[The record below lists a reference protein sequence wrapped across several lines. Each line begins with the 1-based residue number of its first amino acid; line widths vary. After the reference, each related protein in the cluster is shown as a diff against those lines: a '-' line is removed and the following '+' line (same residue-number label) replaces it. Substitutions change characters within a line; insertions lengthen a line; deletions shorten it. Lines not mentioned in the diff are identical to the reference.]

1 MNSDNP
7 LDLLKKGFHV
17 TLGATS
23 SLVESLQDPIK
34 REENLAQLRGNPS
47 DFAEVLAQKGAVA
60 EGEARKLVD
69 GVVSQYAP
77 STAPTSAPT
86 SASGMISH
94 PPLIDPTL
102 QIDLKEFT
110 QQLAELRQQLN
121 VRKPL

>member
-7 LDLLKKGFHV
+7 LNLLKKGLHV

-34 REENLAQLRGNPS
+34 REENLAQLRNNPS
-47 DFAEVLAQKGAVA
+47 DFAEVLEQKGAVT

-69 GVVSQYAP
+69 SVVGQYAP
-77 STAPTSAPT
+77 GSAPASAPT

-94 PPLIDPTL
+94 PPSIDPNL
-102 QIDLKEFT
+102 QIELKEFT
-110 QQLAELRQQLN
+110 QQLAELRLQLGLN
-121 VRKPL
+121 KPL